1 MPAAMLD
8 TLRCAQSLKEAG
20 FTQQQADGTARVL
33 GDALAGVATKED
45 LAATK
50 KDLDEAIAGLRT
62 EMHHGFA
69 AQKAEMNGAIAALK
83 ADMDTRFADIDM
95 RFAAQKADMD
105 AGFSAQRAHMDRA
118 LAEPKTE
125 ITQLH
130 TKHDAL
136 DRQLKF
142 VLGLLGLL
150 FAMSAYNFLRP
161 GPVAAP
167 APTPAHAEAPQ
178 ALTPPEDQASQ
189 AAPAEPNR
197 TLPIKAPKG
206 TAPG

>member
-50 KDLDEAIAGLRT
+50 KDLDI
-62 EMHHGFA
+62 
-69 AQKAEMNGAIAALK
+69 
-83 ADMDTRFADIDM
+83 RF
-95 RFAAQKADMD
+95 Q
-105 AGFSAQRAHMDRA
+105 
-118 LAEPKTE
+118 
-125 ITQLH
+125 
-130 TKHDAL
+130 AL

-142 VLGLLGLL
+142 VLVLLGLL
-150 FAMSAYNFLRP
+150 FAMSAYNFLQP

-167 APTPAHAEAPQ
+167 AHAEAPQ
-178 ALTPPEDQASQ
+178 GPTPAEDQASQ

-197 TLPIKAPKG
+197 TLPIKPPKD

>member
-83 ADMDTRFADIDM
+83 ADMDTRFA
-95 RFAAQKADMD
+95 AQKADMD

-118 LAEPKTE
+118 LGEHKTE

-130 TKHDAL
+130 TKYDAL

-142 VLGLLGLL
+142 VLALLGLL
-150 FAMSAYNFLRP
+150 FAMSAYNFLQP

-189 AAPAEPNR
+189 SAPAEPNR
-197 TLPIKAPKG
+197 TLPIKAPTKG

>member
-1 MPAAMLD
+1 MNAPVLD
-8 TLRCAQSLKEAG
+8 TLRCAQTLKAAG
-20 FTQQQADGTARVL
+20 FTQQQADGTARIL

-50 KDLDEAIAGLRT
+50 KELDEAIAGLRT
-62 EMHHGFA
+62 EVHHGFA
-69 AQKAEMNGAIAALK
+69 ALRAEV
-83 ADMDTRFADIDM
+83 DT

-105 AGFSAQRAHMDRA
+105 AGFSAQKA
-118 LAEPKTE
+118 E

-130 TKHDAL
+130 TKFDAL

-142 VLGLLGLL
+142 VLALLGLL
-150 FAMSAYNFLRP
+150 FAMSAYNFLQP
-161 GPVAAP
+161 GPIAA
-167 APTPAHAEAPQ
+167 PAHAEAPQ
-178 ALTPPEDQASQ
+178 APTPSEDQASQ

-197 TLPIKAPKG
+197 TLPIKPPKD

>member
-1 MPAAMLD
+1 MNAPVLD
-8 TLRCAQSLKEAG
+8 TLRCAQTLKAAG
-20 FTQQQADGTARVL
+20 FTQQQADGTARIL

-50 KDLDEAIAGLRT
+50 KELDEAIAGLRT
-62 EMHHGFA
+62 EVHHGFA
-69 AQKAEMNGAIAALK
+69 AQKAETKSALAALR
-83 ADMDTRFADIDM
+83 AEVDT

-105 AGFSAQRAHMDRA
+105 AGFSAQKA
-118 LAEPKTE
+118 E

-130 TKHDAL
+130 TKFDAL

-142 VLGLLGLL
+142 VLALLGLL
-150 FAMSAYNFLRP
+150 FAMSAYNFLQP
-161 GPVAAP
+161 GPIAA
-167 APTPAHAEAPQ
+167 PAHAEAPQ
-178 ALTPPEDQASQ
+178 APTPSEDQASQ

-197 TLPIKAPKG
+197 TLPIKPPKD

>member
-33 GDALAGVATKED
+33 SDALAGVATEED
-45 LAATK
+45 LATTK
-50 KDLDEAIAGLRT
+50 KDLEESIADLRT
-62 EMHHGFA
+62 EVHHGFA
-69 AQKAEMNGAIAALK
+69 GQKAEMNGAISALK
-83 ADMDTRFADIDM
+83 ADMNMRFPTQRTGVATG
-95 RFAAQKADMD
+95 FAAQ
-105 AGFSAQRAHMDRA
+105 RAETARA
-118 LAEPKTE
+118 FAEHRTE
-125 ITQLH
+125 FTQLQA
-130 TKHDAL
+130 KLDAVG
-136 DRQLKF
+136 LKLKL
-142 VLGLLGLL
+142 VQALLGLL
-150 FAMSAYNFLRP
+150 CAMSAYDLLQP

-167 APTPAHAEAPQ
+167 ALAEAPQ
-178 ALTPPEDQASQ
+178 GPTPPEDQASQ

>member
-1 MPAAMLD
+1 MNAPVLD
-8 TLRCAQSLKEAG
+8 TLRCAQTLKAAG
-20 FTQQQADGTARVL
+20 FTQQQADGTARIL

-50 KDLDEAIAGLRT
+50 KELDEAIAGLRT
-62 EMHHGFA
+62 EVHHGFA
-69 AQKAEMNGAIAALK
+69 AQKAETKSAFAAQKAETKSAFAAQKAETKSALAALR
-83 ADMDTRFADIDM
+83 AEVDT

-105 AGFSAQRAHMDRA
+105 AGFSAQKA
-118 LAEPKTE
+118 E

-130 TKHDAL
+130 TKFDAL

-142 VLGLLGLL
+142 VLALLGLL
-150 FAMSAYNFLRP
+150 FAMSAYNFLQP
-161 GPVAAP
+161 GPIAA
-167 APTPAHAEAPQ
+167 PAHAEAPQ
-178 ALTPPEDQASQ
+178 APTPSEDQASQ

-197 TLPIKAPKG
+197 TLPIKPPKD